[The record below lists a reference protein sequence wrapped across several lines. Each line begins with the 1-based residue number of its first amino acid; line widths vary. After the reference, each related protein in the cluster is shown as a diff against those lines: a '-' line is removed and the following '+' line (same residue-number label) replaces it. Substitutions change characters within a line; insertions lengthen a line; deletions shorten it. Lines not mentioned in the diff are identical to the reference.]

1 MAKSPILNIVNQLGT
16 KQNKNPVLSDYLAYS
31 SQHPVTQQQSKIKL
45 AL

>member
-16 KQNKNPVLSDYLAYS
+16 KQNKNPVLSDYLAY
-31 SQHPVTQQQSKIKL
+31 QHPVTQQQSKIKL